1 MEAVELLESQHEQ
14 SQRSDIYQEAEHVP
28 EPSVGRFP
36 VLQNEEKENIVEDA
50 NSKATNGKQNM
61 ESISYDLRVYNKIK
75 STNIHVLFL

>member
-14 SQRSDIYQEAEHVP
+14 SQRSDIYQEDEPAP

-50 NSKATNGKQNM
+50 NSKATKRQTKYG
-61 ESISYDLRVYNKIK
+61 V
-75 STNIHVLFL
+75 NILHVLFP